1 MDRDWKK
8 VQAYAVLHSETDKM
22 NDKRRRRNEPVC
34 VDFVGGACFHWTNQG
49 TATKTATK
57 TSVDFFFGLVLVAV
71 ASLVVMRDSWLYAVR
86 GFFIDT
92 HLFK

>member
-34 VDFVGGACFHWTNQG
+34 VDFVGGACFHF
-49 TATKTATK
+49 
-57 TSVDFFFGLVLVAV
+57 SVFFFVGRIKGRALSLVVFFFGLVLVAV
-71 ASLVVMRDSWLYAVR
+71 ASLVVMRDSWLCCERIFY
-86 GFFIDT
+86 
-92 HLFK
+92 